1 MIGLVQNE
9 LIKIFEKKMS
19 WIFAIILIVALIGTA
34 VLEMKTSTQQTED
47 NWKVQVQSEIDKLE
61 NKMEKSPSFEEL
73 GEDEYPIDG
82 TKEDIQVQIDGLNG
96 NLNDNVNPYTTSWS
110 YLGYYGIAL
119 KSLVTLFVVIV
130 CAGNIS
136 SEFSDGTIKQLL
148 IRPHRRWSIL
158 LSKYFALLIYSA
170 FLIAVLVGIGYIVS
184 IAFFGVD
191 DFNGKMSVQNPI
203 TYDMEVL
210 SGGVYFF
217 KSLLYYLPG
226 LIMVLTLAFMLSTLF
241 KNQAIA
247 VGIGVFVL
255 FFSSTAGLIIVGLA
269 EKYAWTKAL
278 IFPHLDQTIF
288 VVQDKI
294 LENITMPMSLG
305 ILGIYY
311 LIFMF
316 ITFFFFQK
324 RDISI

>member
-19 WIFAIILIVALIGTA
+19 WIFAIILIIGLIGAA
-34 VLEMKTSTQQTED
+34 VLEMKLSPQQTED

-61 NKMEKSPSFEEL
+61 KKMEKAPSYEDF
-73 GEDEYPIDG
+73 GEDEYPTEE
-82 TKEDIQVQIDGLNG
+82 TKEDIQIQIDSFNG

-110 YLGYYGIAL
+110 YLGDYGIAL
-119 KSLVTLFVVIV
+119 KSLITLFVVIV

-148 IRPHRRWSIL
+148 IRPHRRWKIL
-158 LSKYFALLIYSA
+158 LSKYIALLIYSA
-170 FLIAVLVGIGYIVS
+170 FLIVVLAAVSYLVS
-184 IAFFGVD
+184 ITFFGVGA
-191 DFNGKMSVQNPI
+191 FNEKIYSIDLTV
-203 TYDMEVL
+203 V
-210 SGGVYFF
+210 SGGVYFV
-217 KSLLYYLPG
+217 KNLLYYLPG

-255 FFSSTAGLIIVGLA
+255 FFSSTAGLIIVSLT

-278 IFPHLDQTIF
+278 IFPHLDQTVFIL
-288 VVQDKI
+288 QDKI
-294 LENITMPMSLG
+294 LNNITMPMSLG
-305 ILGIYY
+305 ILGVYY

>member
-19 WIFAIILIVALIGTA
+19 WIFAIILIIALVGTA
-34 VLEMKTSTQQTED
+34 VLELKTSTQQTED
-47 NWKVQVQSEIDKLE
+47 DWKVQVQTEIDQLE
-61 NKMEKSPSFEEL
+61 KEMEKAPSY
-73 GEDEYPIDG
+73 EDIPEDDYK
-82 TKEDIQVQIDGLNG
+82 TKAKEDIQAEIDSFNG

-110 YLGYYGIAL
+110 YLDYYGIAL
-119 KSLVTLFVVIV
+119 KSLITLLVVIV

-148 IRPHRRWSIL
+148 IRPHRRWAIL
-158 LSKYFALLIYSA
+158 LSKYIALLIYSA
-170 FLIAVLVGIGYIVS
+170 FLIAVLIGIGYLVS
-184 IAFFGVD
+184 IAFFGID
-191 DFNGKMSVQNPI
+191 DFSGKLSVQNP
-203 TYDMEVL
+203 TTFEMEAVA
-210 SGGVYFF
+210 GGAYFF
-217 KSLLYYLPG
+217 QSLLYYLPG

-255 FFSSTAGLIIVGLA
+255 FFSSTAGALIVGFS
-269 EKYAWTKAL
+269 EKYTWTKAL
-278 IFPHLDQTIF
+278 IFPHLDQTVF

>member
-19 WIFAIILIVALIGTA
+19 WIFAIILIIGLIGAA
-34 VLEMKTSTQQTED
+34 VLEMKLSPQQTED

-61 NKMEKSPSFEEL
+61 KKMEKAPSYEDF
-73 GEDEYPIDG
+73 GEDEYPTEE
-82 TKEDIQVQIDGLNG
+82 TKEDIQVQIDNFNG

-110 YLGYYGIAL
+110 YLGDYGIVL
-119 KSLVTLFVVIV
+119 KSLITLFVVIV

-148 IRPHRRWSIL
+148 IRPHRRWAIL
-158 LSKYFALLIYSA
+158 LSKYIALLIYSA
-170 FLIAVLVGIGYIVS
+170 FLIAVLVGIGYLVS
-184 IAFFGVD
+184 IAFFGVG
-191 DFNGKMSVQNPI
+191 DFSGKLYMQNPI
-203 TYDMEVL
+203 TFDMEVTA
-210 SGGVYFF
+210 GGAYFF
-217 KSLLYYLPG
+217 KCLLYYLPG

-255 FFSSTAGLIIVGLA
+255 FFSSTAGAIIVSLA
-269 EKYAWTKAL
+269 EKYAWTKVL
-278 IFPHLDQTIF
+278 IFPHLDQTVF
-288 VVQDKI
+288 VLQDKI

-305 ILGIYY
+305 ILGVYY